1 MFAEHPRACLDLLQG
16 RKSLQFFGITSR
28 MKEPCFRCKRPTYI
42 NDKVGPLKDGAM
54 FHKGCFKCWICGT
67 RLSLKTYFNN
77 RNDTQ
82 DLEVYCAGHVPTP
95 GPHDPIPHR
104 SNLLFS
110 PKTRGDYPH
119 NMR

>member
-1 MFAEHPRACLDLLQG
+1 
-16 RKSLQFFGITSR
+16 
-28 MKEPCFRCKRPTYI
+28 MKI
-42 NDKVGPLKDGAM
+42 GPLKDGAL

-67 RLSLKTYFNN
+67 RLSLKTYHNN

-110 PKTRGDYPH
+110 PKTKGDYPH
-119 NMR
+119 NLMRPAGPT

>member
-1 MFAEHPRACLDLLQG
+1 
-16 RKSLQFFGITSR
+16 

-42 NDKVGPLKDGAM
+42 NDKVGPLKDGAL

-82 DLEVYCAGHVPTP
+82 DLEVSVG
-95 GPHDPIPHR
+95 GGGGEGSGFHR
-104 SNLLFS
+104 FVSFLVTFF
-110 PKTRGDYPH
+110 
-119 NMR
+119 

>member
-1 MFAEHPRACLDLLQG
+1 
-16 RKSLQFFGITSR
+16 
-28 MKEPCFRCKRPTYI
+28 MKEPCFRCKRPTYF
-42 NDKVGPLKDGAM
+42 NDKMGPLKDGAL

-67 RLSLKTYFNN
+67 RLSLKTYHNN

-82 DLEVYCAGHVPTP
+82 DLEVYCAGHVPSP

-119 NMR
+119 NLMRSTAPN